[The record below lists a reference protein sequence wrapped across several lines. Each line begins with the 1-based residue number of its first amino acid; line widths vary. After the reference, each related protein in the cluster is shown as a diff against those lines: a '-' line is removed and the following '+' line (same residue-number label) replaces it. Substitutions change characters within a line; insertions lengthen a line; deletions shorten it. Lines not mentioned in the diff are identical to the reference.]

1 MSART
6 LTLTD
11 GTIQHRFSVLGHDR
25 LVCAIAPN
33 GTVAEYDGMDGHE
46 HLVRETTANGCV
58 SHYLHDR
65 LYQINL
71 MGGAVVHLAGGA
83 PHEYVTRIENV
94 SMTPLAQGASDAIDE
109 LDELGDHCS
118 DEAAQALTAHLE
130 ELRVLADGTGTTH
143 YYGHGAINSRGFCG
157 DQRLP
162 RPVRVE
168 GVDPAPLKR
177 KLSEVMEDLQCYSEA
192 RESGCDEHALV
203 RVSKRLKEMH
213 DIVGLYKSKDEP
225 AIDDAVENS
234 DYEREVFDD
243 EDEDDDEPFEPNDEH
258 GIGDTSNRHEVLR
271 AVREAVL
278 AAVTSHGCALEYVVE
293 SLKSDREVVLAAVKA
308 HGCAL
313 EYVVEPLKSDRE
325 VVMAAVKSH
334 GHALEY
340 VVEPLKSDRE
350 VVMEAVK
357 SWGYAL
363 EYVVEPLKSD
373 REVVMAAMK
382 THGCALMHVV
392 EPLKSDREVVMEAV
406 KSDGCALEYVVE
418 PLKSDREVVLAAS
431 RAVRWS
437 WRQ

>member
-162 RPVRVE
+162 RPVSRR
-168 GVDPAPLKR
+168 GRRPRAA
-177 KLSEVMEDLQCYSEA
+177 QA
-192 RESGCDEHALV
+192 QAL
-203 RVSKRLKEMH
+203 
-213 DIVGLYKSKDEP
+213 GG
-225 AIDDAVENS
+225 
-234 DYEREVFDD
+234 
-243 EDEDDDEPFEPNDEH
+243 H
-258 GIGDTSNRHEVLR
+258 GGP
-271 AVREAVL
+271 AVL
-278 AAVTSHGCALEYVVE
+278 QRGTGEWVRRARAGARFEAAQGDARHRWVVQ
-293 SLKSDREVVLAAVKA
+293 KQ
-308 HGCAL
+308 G
-313 EYVVEPLKSDRE
+313 
-325 VVMAAVKSH
+325 
-334 GHALEY
+334 
-340 VVEPLKSDRE
+340 
-350 VVMEAVK
+350 
-357 SWGYAL
+357 
-363 EYVVEPLKSD
+363 
-373 REVVMAAMK
+373 
-382 THGCALMHVV
+382 
-392 EPLKSDREVVMEAV
+392 
-406 KSDGCALEYVVE
+406 
-418 PLKSDREVVLAAS
+418 
-431 RAVRWS
+431 
-437 WRQ
+437 